1 MDRSLLV
8 TSWQKGKALYL
19 LLWMGAVIV
28 TLVIIIAGSGDNII
42 IKHLFKDQTL
52 VSPEANTD
60 ETINQL
66 LISVDELNISEKRSF
81 INLYLKP
88 TEFDPTPTPI
98 QISGEDENV
107 YRQILHRRIER
118 LKVKDQNEDFSV
130 KPVPLK

>member
-28 TLVIIIAGSGDNII
+28 TLVIIIAGSGDNVI

-88 TEFDPTPTPI
+88 TEVDSTPI
-98 QISGEDENV
+98 PAQINGEDENV

-118 LKVKDQNEDFSV
+118 LKVKDQDEDFSV

>member
-1 MDRSLLV
+1 MDSSLML

-19 LLWMGAVIV
+19 ILWMGAIIV
-28 TLVIIIAGSGDNII
+28 TLVIIIAGNGDNSAIT
-42 IKHLFKDQTL
+42 HLFKDQSL
-52 VSPEANTD
+52 VSAEANTD

-66 LISVDELNISEKRSF
+66 LISVDELNISEKKSF

-88 TEFDPTPTPI
+88 TEPDFTPTPA

-107 YRQILHRRIER
+107 YRQILHRRIEK
-118 LKVKDQNEDFSV
+118 LKTKNQDDDFSV